1 MFNQK
6 NVTPRRL
13 AFIVSAII
21 ATLSSLLTL
30 VFTNNISY
38 VTISFFLVAVI
49 SFGLIHYILQEFI
62 YRKVKL
68 IYKFISTTKASQRE
82 EFYNMEILPQKTLD
96 EAKEDVEQWATD
108 RKIEIER
115 LESNEQFRK
124 EFLMNLA
131 HELKT
136 PIFATQGYIDTLLDG
151 ALHDEKVNQ
160 IFLENASKSID
171 RLADLVNDLD
181 VISKFESDRIPIAKR
196 EFIIQDLVKD
206 VYAELSQKASKKGIK
221 LSIKKGC
228 ESPLEVFADN
238 QKIKQVL
245 INLVENSIKYGKEN
259 GETTAGFYEVDEKT
273 IYIEISDNGIGIA
286 EEQVLRVFE
295 RFFRT
300 DSARSRSAG
309 GTGLGLAIV
318 KHIIEAHNHT
328 VSCRSK
334 LDVGSSFGFTLDKA
348 PR

>member
-1 MFNQK
+1 VINRK
-6 NVTPRRL
+6 NISPGRL
-13 AFIVSAII
+13 ALVVSSII
-21 ATLSSLLTL
+21 AVVAAILSYLYTSSVRYGILSLLL
-30 VFTNNISY
+30 LGLISY
-38 VTISFFLVAVI
+38 
-49 SFGLIHYILQEFI
+49 GLIYYVLQEFI

-68 IYKFISTTKASQRE
+68 IYKFISNTKASQRE
-82 EFYNMEILPQKTLD
+82 EFYNLEILPQKTLEEVND
-96 EAKEDVEQWATD
+96 DVEKWATD
-108 RKIEIER
+108 RKGEIER

-151 ALHDEKVNQ
+151 ALHDNQVNEK
-160 IFLENASKSID
+160 FLQNASKSID

-181 VISKFESDRIPIAKR
+181 VISKFESNRIPIHKR
-196 EFIIQDLVKD
+196 EFTIQELVKD

-245 INLVENSIKYGKEN
+245 INLVENSIKYGREN
-259 GETTAGFYEVDEKT
+259 GETTAGFYEVDDKT

-300 DSARSRSAG
+300 DSARSRSDG

-328 VSCRSK
+328 VVCRSTI
-334 LDVGSSFGFTLDKA
+334 DVGSSFGFTLDKA
-348 PR
+348 LR

>member
-1 MFNQK
+1 M
-6 NVTPRRL
+6 
-13 AFIVSAII
+13 
-21 ATLSSLLTL
+21 LSFLLL
-30 VFTNNISY
+30 GLISY
-38 VTISFFLVAVI
+38 
-49 SFGLIHYILQEFI
+49 GLIYYVLQEFI

-68 IYKFISTTKASQRE
+68 IYKFISNTKASQRE
-82 EFYNMEILPQKTLD
+82 EFYNLEILPQKSL
-96 EAKEDVEQWATD
+96 EEVSVDVEKWATD
-108 RKIEIER
+108 RKGEIER

-151 ALHDEKVNQ
+151 ALHDNQVNEK
-160 IFLENASKSID
+160 FLQNASKSID

-181 VISKFESDRIPIAKR
+181 VISKFESNRIPINKR

-206 VYAELSQKASKKGIK
+206 VYAELSQKATKKGIK

-245 INLVENSIKYGKEN
+245 INLVENSIKYGREN
-259 GETTAGFYEVDEKT
+259 GETTAGFYEVDDKT

-300 DSARSRSAG
+300 DSARSRSDG

-318 KHIIEAHNHT
+318 KHIVEAHNHT
-328 VSCRSK
+328 VVCRSK

-348 PR
+348 LR

>member
-1 MFNQK
+1 VINRK
-6 NVTPRRL
+6 NVSPGTL
-13 AFIVSAII
+13 ALVVSSII
-21 ATLSSLLTL
+21 AVVAAVLSYFYSSK
-30 VFTNNISY
+30 ISY
-38 VTISFFLVAVI
+38 AMLSFLLL
-49 SFGLIHYILQEFI
+49 GLISYGLIYYVLQEFI

-68 IYKFISTTKASQRE
+68 IYKFISNTKASQRE
-82 EFYNMEILPQKTLD
+82 EFYNLEILPQKSL
-96 EAKEDVEQWATD
+96 EEVSVDVEKWATD
-108 RKIEIER
+108 RKGEIER

-151 ALHDEKVNQ
+151 ALHDNQVNEK
-160 IFLENASKSID
+160 FLQNASKSID

-181 VISKFESDRIPIAKR
+181 VISKFESNRIPINKR

-206 VYAELSQKASKKGIK
+206 VYAELSQKATKKGIK

-245 INLVENSIKYGKEN
+245 INLVENSIKYGREN
-259 GETTAGFYEVDEKT
+259 GETTAGFYEVDDKT

-300 DSARSRSAG
+300 DSARSRSDG

-318 KHIIEAHNHT
+318 KHIVEAHNHT
-328 VSCRSK
+328 VVCRSK

-348 PR
+348 LR